1 MTRDPAAGLARPVP
15 LGRRSTALLLLTA
28 AIGVAAFGWPLLA
41 APTSGLAHSGDAPWL
56 FAGLLPLLL
65 AVVVA
70 QISEGRVSTGGQAG
84 LEAKSVALLGV
95 LAAAGAALRPLGA
108 GTAGLEPQF
117 FLMVLA
123 GRVLGPGFGFVLGN
137 ISMFASALLTGGV
150 GPWLPFQMLAMGWVC
165 LGAGLLPRPESLRGR
180 RELWLLAVYGAVS
193 AELYGLVMD
202 LQGWPYIA
210 GLGSGISFVP
220 GAPPSTNLARFLAYH
235 LTTAMGWDIT
245 RSTLTAVL
253 CLTLGRPLL
262 QALRR
267 ASRRAA
273 FHAPA
278 SFAPPP
284 PEEPPDEPPDQPSN
298 EQPDEPS
305 DDRPV

>member
-1 MTRDPAAGLARPVP
+1 M
-15 LGRRSTALLLLTA
+15 LLLTTA
-28 AIGVAAFGWPLLA
+28 VGVAAFGWPLLA
-41 APTSGLAHSGDAPWL
+41 RPTSSLAHSTDAPWL

-70 QISEGRVSTGGQAG
+70 QIAEGRVTTGGQAG
-84 LEAKSVALLGV
+84 LEAKSIALLGV

-117 FLMVLA
+117 FLMVLS

-165 LGAGLLPRPESLRGR
+165 LGAGLLPRPAELRGR
-180 RELWLLAVYGAVS
+180 RELWMLALYGAVS

-202 LQGWPYIA
+202 LQGWPYI
-210 GLGSGISFVP
+210 LGMGTGVSFVP
-220 GAPPSTNLARFLAYH
+220 GAPLHANLLRFLAYH
-235 LTTAMGWDIT
+235 FTTAMGWDIP
-245 RSTLTAVL
+245 RSVLTAVL
-253 CLTLGRPLL
+253 CLSLGAPLL
-262 QALRR
+262 HALRR

-273 FHAPA
+273 FAA
-278 SFAPPP
+278 SAAFEP
-284 PEEPPDEPPDQPSN
+284 PEPG
-298 EQPDEPS
+298 
-305 DDRPV
+305 

>member
-1 MTRDPAAGLARPVP
+1 MYKR
-15 LGRRSTALLLLTA
+15 
-28 AIGVAAFGWPLLA
+28 
-41 APTSGLAHSGDAPWL
+41 
-56 FAGLLPLLL
+56 
-65 AVVVA
+65 
-70 QISEGRVSTGGQAG
+70 Q
-84 LEAKSVALLGV
+84 
-95 LAAAGAALRPLGA
+95 
-108 GTAGLEPQF
+108 
-117 FLMVLA
+117 
-123 GRVLGPGFGFVLGN
+123 
-137 ISMFASALLTGGV
+137 
-150 GPWLPFQMLAMGWVC
+150 
-165 LGAGLLPRPESLRGR
+165 
-180 RELWLLAVYGAVS
+180 
-193 AELYGLVMD
+193 

-278 SFAPPP
+278 SFAPPLP
-284 PEEPPDEPPDQPSN
+284 DKLPDKQPDEQPDTPPDQ
-298 EQPDEPS
+298 PS